1 MGAHNDTQQDGLA
14 DARKKSS
21 EKKNHLDGKYMFV
34 VVFLSILFRYIWV
47 IGGFVTILTL
57 SIGLCSECCPV
68 CYDLSVVSKNF

>member
-1 MGAHNDTQQDGLA
+1 MGAHNDPTGRTCGRTENVL
-14 DARKKSS
+14 R
-21 EKKNHLDGKYMFV
+21 KKNHLDGKYMFV

-68 CYDLSVVSKNF
+68 GYDLSVVSKNF